1 MAPSREVGAL
11 IRKPFAVMNTEQV
24 PTASDS
30 KREAD
35 LNAARRV
42 LSIEI
47 QGLEALNHHLDSAFT
62 AAIEALAGTSG
73 RIVVTGMG
81 KSGHIARKIA
91 STLSSTGSPALYV
104 HPGEAGHGD
113 LGMIAKDDVVVALSN
128 SGETPEL
135 SAIISFSRRFQ
146 LPLIGIVSEADSALG
161 AAADIVLTLPSVP
174 EACPMGLA
182 PTTSSTMMLALGDA
196 LAVALLE
203 RRGFS
208 PDDFHVLHP
217 DGKLGQRLIRVSEIM
232 HTGDSIPL
240 VSPDMAMTEVI
251 VAMTAKSFGCVGIVN
266 PADGRLMGIITDGD
280 LRRHMH
286 DRLLDLSAT
295 DVMTPDP
302 RSIRPQALA
311 AEAVRTMNAH
321 AKPVTS
327 LFVVDEQEVVGI
339 VHIHDCL
346 RAGVV

>member
-1 MAPSREVGAL
+1 
-11 IRKPFAVMNTEQV
+11 MNIDQV
-24 PTASDS
+24 PAASYS
-30 KREAD
+30 KHEDD

-47 QGLEALNHHLDSAFT
+47 QGLEALNQNLDGAFS
-62 AAIEALAGTSG
+62 AAIQTLSRTAG

-91 STLSSTGSPALYV
+91 STLSSTGSPALYI

-135 SAIISFSRRFQ
+135 SAIISFTRRFQ
-146 LPLIGIVSEADSALG
+146 LPLIGILSEADSALG
-161 AAADIVLTLPSVP
+161 VAADIALTLPTVP

-208 PDDFHVLHP
+208 SDDFHVLHP
-217 DGKLGQRLIRVSEIM
+217 DGKLGQRLIRVLEIM
-232 HTGDSIPL
+232 HTGDAIPL
-240 VSPDMAMTEVI
+240 VSPNMAMTEVI
-251 VAMTAKSFGCVGIVN
+251 VTMTAKSFGCVGIVDPIDN
-266 PADGRLMGIITDGD
+266 RLMGIITDGD
-280 LRRHMH
+280 LRRHMDDKLFH
-286 DRLLDLSAT
+286 LSAAN
-295 DVMTPDP
+295 VMTANP

-311 AEAVRTMNAH
+311 AEAVRIMNGH
-321 AKPVTS
+321 TRPVTS
-327 LFVVDEQEVVGI
+327 LFVVEEQQVVGI

-346 RAGVV
+346 RAGIL